1 MVKTVLKFAIL
12 ALSVSFIACD
22 NDEYSRYDADTA
34 ETPYKPIEGR
44 RMVASV
50 KTTNTIDGREYSWE
64 HKFSY
69 DKHGRIREI
78 NSKIEHHN
86 YKEAFGY
93 TRYYKC
99 DITSKANYYYLGEA
113 MDVVYSVERLYPEYP
128 DWNTSVSGKDEG
140 RFNANGV
147 LVKYSVLDLEYSL
160 TSLNTAYIDGGR
172 RYDVVRGKNS
182 NITGY
187 RLYDELADTLMLDHS
202 SRYDY
207 SFDKNKTNFDF
218 SGYFGYWGVEQ
229 EIPINSSVYYAPY
242 QLAAFGMLGAGA
254 QNLPLGMVLTDSSGN
269 EITGE
274 WVLDK
279 DGYPQSF
286 VDVYGRKTVITYVE

>member
-69 DKHGRIREI
+69 DKQGRIKEV
-78 NSKIEHHN
+78 NSQIMHHH

-93 TRYYKC
+93 SRYYAC
-99 DITSKANYYYLGEA
+99 DITSKANYYYFGEA
-113 MDVVYSVERLYPEYP
+113 MDVVYSVERQYPEYP

-140 RFNANGV
+140 RFNASGV
-147 LVKYSVLDLEYSL
+147 LTKYSVLDLEYSA

-172 RYDVVRGKNS
+172 RYEIVRGKGG
-182 NITGY
+182 NISGY
-187 RLYDELADTLMLDHS
+187 RLYDDVAETLMLDYS
-202 SRYDY
+202 NRYEY
-207 SFDKNKTNFDF
+207 SYDKNKTNFDF
-218 SGYFGYWGVEQ
+218 SAYFGYWGVEQ
-229 EIPINSSVYYAPY
+229 EIPINSSAYYAPY
-242 QLAAFGMLGAGA
+242 QLAAFGMLGSGG
-254 QNLPLGMVLTDSSGN
+254 QYLPLGMVFTDSAGN
-269 EITGE
+269 EIFGQWE
-274 WVLDK
+274 LDR
-279 DGYPQSF
+279 DGYPLSF
-286 VDVYGRKTVITYVE
+286 VDAYVRKTIVTYVE